1 MAIKI
6 MLDAGHYGKTNW
18 SPCKTTPKYYESLM
32 NWDLTNY
39 LKAELEKYGF
49 EVGTTRAD
57 QKKDLGVVARGQK
70 AKGHDLFISIHSN
83 ATGNGEA
90 VESVD
95 RPVIIYPINNDKAK
109 AFAALLG
116 ACVKDTMQ
124 TKNNYK
130 AYSKAKKSNP
140 KEDYYGVIRGAVQAG
155 CKMSFI
161 IEHSFHTCTRSV
173 EWLLKD
179 ENLKKMAENEAA
191 VIAEYYGYDKKDD
204 ADTDN
209 SNDTNT
215 DNNSTGGITVELK
228 TLKRGDKGEQVKTM
242 QMLLEGRGYDVGS
255 YGFDGTFGG
264 ATQQAVWAFQSDK
277 DLAVDGICGKATW
290 YALING

>member
-32 NWDLTNY
+32 TWDLTNY

-130 AYSKAKKSNP
+130 TYSKAKKSNP
-140 KEDYYGVIRGAVQAG
+140 KEDYYGVIRGAV
-155 CKMSFI
+155 
-161 IEHSFHTCTRSV
+161 
-173 EWLLKD
+173 
-179 ENLKKMAENEAA
+179 
-191 VIAEYYGYDKKDD
+191 
-204 ADTDN
+204 
-209 SNDTNT
+209 
-215 DNNSTGGITVELK
+215 
-228 TLKRGDKGEQVKTM
+228 
-242 QMLLEGRGYDVGS
+242 
-255 YGFDGTFGG
+255 
-264 ATQQAVWAFQSDK
+264 
-277 DLAVDGICGKATW
+277 
-290 YALING
+290 